1 MAGSEWSLVEGIVWA
16 VDHGAE
22 VINLSLTFSP
32 GYLPSEALLA
42 AVSYAEQEGA
52 VLVAAVGN
60 HGAREVSYPAAL
72 PGVIAVAAARPDK
85 DDGSEVK
92 HADYSNE
99 GWAIDVALPG
109 GDLTET
115 KLDHDLGDGLLA
127 QTITPGAPTELGY
140 WMMAGSSQATALA
153 SAQAAWA
160 LSAGVPPQR
169 VRDALVAGAAK
180 MDGQSDVD
188 RESGRGLSVADGFAD
203 YLPADKHGALPEVY
217 VNVVQAI
224 EKPGDD
230 KARLVAWVEVFD
242 SAGQPMPGVE
252 VQGTVRGSVTD
263 ELHGKTDHDG
273 RVRLRSDEV
282 DHLQPDEPVL
292 FLFTVDAV
300 QVHRDGEGGDGDGF
314 ETRFPAVPGSFYRLS
329 EGTAA
334 QLDAVAAA
342 NPGGHLLFTM
352 APADPEV
359 CALFDCDKLDESYL
373 AQSLGSGFSS
383 SSFNLSFN
391 GAYLRAVAGSGF
403 SSSSFS
409 LSLGGSYLF
418 PWGSADEAE
427 LTVVDLAGSGFSSS
441 SFNLLRWNSS
451 LWGSGFSSSSFKMLR
466 YDPLV
471 WGSGFSS
478 SSFNL
483 VQTTSPTLAW
493 GSGFSSSSFNLAMMP
508 LSLPGRGF
516 SSSSFQ
522 LNSSWSMWGSGF
534 SSSTFSLSSM
544 ELGKLWGSG
553 FSSSSFALAP
563 AKWATITGMSGSSES
578 VAASS
583 EDGVGDGAAGAMP
596 VSLP

>member
-1 MAGSEWSLVEGIVWA
+1 MGMARRRPSYGLRPHASPKLDRTLLQGGAPTRSLFLSKRPQKSLVAVGVLALLAAAGLTLLDEHGRVGPTSPPGSKAEVTAEVSVADAQVPQERGWGQSEIPPKVLPTELGTIGGPVEVAAGEVLFNVAPGDEAAVVAALRSAGVTWLGQGAATGRWRAAFHPAVPIPQILEQVGQLDGVSGLTPNPVVRGASCEGSLAAYQWEHVAAGSPPDCPDATALRPVTIAILDTGVAYEDRSDATGTYVQATELAGVPFVHPADFVNDDLGAHDDHQHGTHLAGLIASRDRLRGMAPNPVLMPVKVLDEDMAGSEWSLVEGIVWA

-203 YLPADKHGALPEVY
+203 YLPADKH
-217 VNVVQAI
+217 
-224 EKPGDD
+224 
-230 KARLVAWVEVFD
+230 
-242 SAGQPMPGVE
+242 
-252 VQGTVRGSVTD
+252 
-263 ELHGKTDHDG
+263 
-273 RVRLRSDEV
+273 
-282 DHLQPDEPVL
+282 
-292 FLFTVDAV
+292 
-300 QVHRDGEGGDGDGF
+300 
-314 ETRFPAVPGSFYRLS
+314 
-329 EGTAA
+329 
-334 QLDAVAAA
+334 
-342 NPGGHLLFTM
+342 
-352 APADPEV
+352 
-359 CALFDCDKLDESYL
+359 
-373 AQSLGSGFSS
+373 
-383 SSFNLSFN
+383 
-391 GAYLRAVAGSGF
+391 
-403 SSSSFS
+403 
-409 LSLGGSYLF
+409 LSL
-418 PWGSADEAE
+418 
-427 LTVVDLAGSGFSSS
+427 
-441 SFNLLRWNSS
+441 
-451 LWGSGFSSSSFKMLR
+451 
-466 YDPLV
+466 
-471 WGSGFSS
+471 
-478 SSFNL
+478 
-483 VQTTSPTLAW
+483 
-493 GSGFSSSSFNLAMMP
+493 
-508 LSLPGRGF
+508 
-516 SSSSFQ
+516 
-522 LNSSWSMWGSGF
+522 
-534 SSSTFSLSSM
+534 
-544 ELGKLWGSG
+544 
-553 FSSSSFALAP
+553 
-563 AKWATITGMSGSSES
+563 IHI
-578 VAASS
+578 
-583 EDGVGDGAAGAMP
+583 
-596 VSLP
+596 